1 MELRKQLLQTSKQLT
16 KMLHRHLNR
25 PITRLFLED
34 LLMYYFIDYNLK
46 LFSIKDENI
55 VKIYGL
61 YLF

>member
-1 MELRKQLLQTSKQLT
+1 
-16 KMLHRHLNR
+16 MLHRHLNR